1 MFYGNS
7 IFIFSYWFW
16 WFIASLGGKKTWV
29 PSARSQHPI
38 LDSLELWI
46 NLTILKSIKS
56 QRFKNEISFY
66 YARKIDIDLNIFKL
80 GKNFSDQNG

>member
-1 MFYGNS
+1 MEIPS
-7 IFIFSYWFW
+7 LFSLIDFDDVLPVWEEKRLEY
-16 WFIASLGGKKTWV
+16 LVLV
-29 PSARSQHPI
+29 PNTQI